1 MKRLFAKTTR
11 YALILISCLN
21 AGAAQAVDY
30 RAYPALVELVEVMV
44 SEDGYPRDELA
55 AVLATAVIDRSVLDA
70 IQRPYES
77 KPWHQYRNLFITDA
91 RIRGGVEYWN
101 THADTLAR
109 ATQEHGVPAEIIV
122 ALLGVETNY
131 GAHLGGRR
139 VLDSLV
145 TLAAEYPRRSAFF
158 SKELRVFLGTARS
171 DAIDPQ
177 SVKGSFAGAIGIAQ
191 FMPSSYRAYAV
202 DFNANGRRDLVNE
215 VADAIG
221 SVGNYLARHGW
232 RRGQGIFVDLDLA
245 ELPAA
250 AEELVTKRAKPTLT
264 AAQLTAAGVE
274 FAATAGGEKMAL
286 LRVQEADAPRYLV
299 GFHNFYAIT
308 RYNPSVNY
316 ALAVTEL
323 AGRIR
328 AARTAP

>member
-1 MKRLFAKTTR
+1 MRQLIAKTTR
-11 YALILISCLN
+11 CALVLGFSLGG
-21 AGAAQAVDY
+21 GAAQAVDY
-30 RAYPALVELVEVMV
+30 RAYPPLVELVAAMV
-44 SEDGYPRDELA
+44 GEDGYPRAQLEA
-55 AVLATAVIDRSVLDA
+55 TLATAVIDRSVIEA
-70 IQRPYES
+70 MERPYES

-91 RIRGGVEYWN
+91 RIGDGAAYWAA
-101 THADTLAR
+101 HADTLAR
-109 ATQEHGVPAEIIV
+109 ATREYGVPAEIIV
-122 ALLGVETNY
+122 ALLGVETHY
-131 GAHLGGRR
+131 GTHLGGRR

-158 SKELRVFLGTARS
+158 SKELRVFLNTARH

-221 SVGNYLARHGW
+221 SVGNYLAEHGW
-232 RRGQGIFVDLDLA
+232 RRGQGIFVDLDVTV
-245 ELPAA
+245 LPAA
-250 AEELVTKRAKPTLT
+250 AEELVTKRAKPTLS
-264 AAQLTAAGVE
+264 AAQLMAAGVA
-274 FAATAGGEKMAL
+274 FDATAGGEKMAL
-286 LRVQEADAPRYLV
+286 LRVQEARAPRHFV

-323 AGRIR
+323 AQLIRQAR
-328 AARTAP
+328 AAQ